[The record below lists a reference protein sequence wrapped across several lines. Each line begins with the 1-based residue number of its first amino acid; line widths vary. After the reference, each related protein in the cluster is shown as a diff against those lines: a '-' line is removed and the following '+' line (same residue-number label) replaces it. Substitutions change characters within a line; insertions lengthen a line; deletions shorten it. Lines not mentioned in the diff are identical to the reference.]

1 MSLRRCGRG
10 GKTSTPTGR
19 QNLSDS
25 TTDEESTEFDNKI
38 KSRNMATYQNH
49 PRGGK
54 WQTEKTSREPT
65 VNVESLSP
73 DERKSYEEW
82 MEMIRMTNEEIETTA
97 KVLQDCSQLKTQLM
111 ETQDAGQIL
120 EQKSEMTTDTENT
133 AKNNAEPPTKKRK
146 RKKKKQN
153 KAKNIEDTQI
163 MITES
168 TSSSPIDAATSLP
181 LPDATVNSY
190 IAPPIE
196 DAIEDGAL
204 PTSSETVQTVT
215 HIKVLARGLPEGF
228 PTDNIY
234 LDLDKKGIKSQKVI
248 QFKRKV
254 GEAHRLLPLFLIILI
269 ESENNRQI
277 YSITSI
283 CDVPVKI
290 ERFRKGNSPT
300 QCFKCQNFGHTQ
312 RNCCSPHRCV
322 KCAAGHRSYLRH
334 KDINIP
340 PKCCNCGEAHT
351 ANYTGCSFRPRGH
364 RVTPAI
370 VPTSKAGKAH
380 RLVSILKELQEL
392 LKDREVFQL
401 LQTIMSTSEQCLPL
415 TCFHST

>member
-65 VNVESLSP
+65 VNVESMSP
-73 DERKSYEEW
+73 GERKLYEEW

-97 KVLQDCSQLKTQLM
+97 KELQDCSQLKTQLM

-168 TSSSPIDAATSLP
+168 TSSSPIDAATSL
-181 LPDATVNSY
+181 LLSETIVNSD
-190 IAPPIE
+190 IAPPMEVPNEETDTPITS
-196 DAIEDGAL
+196 AQAH
-204 PTSSETVQTVT
+204 PTI
-215 HIKVLARGLPEGF
+215 HIKVLLRGLSTEYK
-228 PTDNIY
+228 TDEISHQ
-234 LDLDKKGIKSQKVI
+234 LAKTGITTHKVI

-254 GEAHRLLPLFLIILI
+254 GEAYRLLPLFLIILK
-269 ESENNRQI
+269 NTVQNHQI
-277 YSITSI
+277 NSITTIQSI
-283 CDVPVKI
+283 PVRI
-290 ERFRKGNSPT
+290 ERFRGGRGPI
-300 QCFKCQNFGHTQ
+300 QCFNCQAFHHTQ
-312 RNCCSPHRCV
+312 RSCNAASRCV
-322 KCAAGHRSYLRH
+322 KCAGNHRSHECRKDRH
-334 KDINIP
+334 TP
-340 PKCCNCGEAHT
+340 PKCCNCSESHT
-351 ANYTGCSFRPRGH
+351 ANYTGCIARPTRKGS
-364 RVTPAI
+364 RPI
-370 VPTSKAGKAH
+370 PTTTAGMAR
-380 RLVSILKELQEL
+380 RLVIIIKELQEL
-392 LKDREVFQL
+392 IKNEEVLQL
-401 LQTIMSTSEQCLPL
+401 LQRIIRDNAP
-415 TCFHST
+415 